1 MNKSHLCFLASS
13 LCAVG
18 GSAMFFHSFHQSK
31 EQALASPYS
40 TQQVVITKDVSEP
53 WKSLL
58 RFGGASLSLVGG
70 TAAAV
75 CGIEQN
81 RKPSVVMPQS
91 LPYSPSLDGYSPP
104 PLAMPTPVPQ
114 VQRQTVNPPGISP
127 MAAPVASSQPATAPD
142 VLAETAMFLAKTAF
156 GGHLLFASTTGT
168 GKTSS
173 VLRMMELIHQEYPL
187 ADFLVVDPKGTT
199 WGGLDKAKI
208 VDINLGQP
216 LEGIEKTLDILND
229 LMSQLEVRKRQRK
242 AAVEAGV
249 AYDPTPLILILD
261 EYPFLLKAAKDCGG
275 AYRQEIIN
283 KIESLA
289 FMGREDN
296 IKLLIVSQSP
306 YVNQLGFDG
315 SVRTQFGVIAQGLG
329 INAKSLKPVTDA
341 MQDSGCLP
349 QTISQFRLLCSRHP
363 EHPIIFSSIGN
374 RVELAPDLRYVK
386 QKTIFTQ
393 PLPVM
398 PEPEVAA
405 TEVDALAYL
414 KQFEQSLED

>member
-1 MNKSHLCFLASS
+1 MNKFHLCFLASG
-13 LCAVG
+13 LCAIG
-18 GSAMFFHSFHQSK
+18 GGAMFFHSFHQTK
-31 EQALASPYS
+31 EQALVSPYS
-40 TQQVVITKDVSEP
+40 TQQIVITKDVSEP

-58 RFGGASLSLVGG
+58 RFGGASLSLIGG
-70 TAAAV
+70 TVAAV
-75 CGIEQN
+75 YGIEQN
-81 RKPSVVMPQS
+81 RKPPVAIPQS
-91 LPYSPSLDGYSPP
+91 LPYSPSLDGYSPS

-114 VQRQTVNPPGISP
+114 VQRQTTTPPVSP
-127 MAAPVASSQPATAPD
+127 MAAPVASPQPATTSD
-142 VLAETAMFLAKTAF
+142 VLTETAMFLAKTAF

-173 VLRMMELIHQEYPL
+173 VLRMMELIHQEYPS
-187 ADFLVVDPKGTT
+187 AEFLVIDPKGTV

-229 LMSQLEVRKRQRK
+229 LMAQLEVRKRQRK
-242 AAVEAGV
+242 AAVEAG
-249 AYDPTPLILILD
+249 AEYEPTPLILILD

-275 AYRQEIIN
+275 VYRQEIIN

-315 SVRTQFGVIAQGLG
+315 SVRTQFGIIAQGLG

-349 QTISQFRLLCSRHP
+349 QTISQFRLLCGRNP

-374 RVELAPDLRYVK
+374 RVELAPDLRYIK
-386 QKTIFTQ
+386 QKLIFTQ
-393 PLPVM
+393 PLPEM

>member
-1 MNKSHLCFLASS
+1 MNKSHLCFLASG

-18 GSAMFFHSFHQSK
+18 GSAIFFHSFHQTK
-31 EQALASPYS
+31 EQTLVSPYS
-40 TQQVVITKDVSEP
+40 TQQVVITKDMTEP

-58 RFGGASLSLVGG
+58 RFGGASLSLIGG

-81 RKPSVVMPQS
+81 RKLSVVMPQS

-104 PLAMPTPVPQ
+104 PLTMPQ
-114 VQRQTVNPPGISP
+114 VQRQPVTPPVVSP
-127 MAAPVASSQPATAPD
+127 MAAPVASPQPVTSDALT
-142 VLAETAMFLAKTAF
+142 ETAMFLAKTAF

-173 VLRMMELIHQEYPL
+173 VLRMMELIHQEYPS
-187 ADFLVVDPKGTT
+187 AEFLVIDPKGTV
-199 WGGLDKAKI
+199 WGGLDKSKI
-208 VDINLGQP
+208 VDINLGEP
-216 LEGIEKTLDILND
+216 LSGIEKTLDILND
-229 LMSQLEVRKRQRK
+229 LMAQLEVRKNQRK
-242 AAVEAGV
+242 AAVEAG
-249 AYDPTPLILILD
+249 AEYEPIPLILILD

-315 SVRTQFGVIAQGLG
+315 SVRTQFGIIAQGLG
-329 INAKSLKPVTDA
+329 VNAKSLKPVADA

-349 QTISQFRLLCSRHP
+349 HAISQFRLLCSRHP

-374 RVELAPDLRYVK
+374 RVELAPDLRYIK
-386 QKTIFTQ
+386 QKSIFAQ
-393 PLPVM
+393 PLPEM

-405 TEVDALAYL
+405 ADVDALAYL
-414 KQFEQSLED
+414 RQFEQSLED